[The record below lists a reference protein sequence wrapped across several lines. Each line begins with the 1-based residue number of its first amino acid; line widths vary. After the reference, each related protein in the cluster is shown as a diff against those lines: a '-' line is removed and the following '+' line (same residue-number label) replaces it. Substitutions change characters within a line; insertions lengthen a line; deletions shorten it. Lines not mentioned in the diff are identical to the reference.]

1 MDGRGYPLGLAGPQI
16 TLQGRLLGLADV
28 FEALTAPDRPYRDPM
43 SVSEAVELVRGLVK
57 EGHLDADLFE
67 VFIRERVHLRYAV
80 EQLRDDQLDDA
91 AFDQLAELAGGL
103 LPGR

>member
-1 MDGRGYPLGLAGPQI
+1 
-16 TLQGRLLGLADV
+16 
-28 FEALTAPDRPYRDPM
+28 
-43 SVSEAVELVRGLVK
+43 VRGLVK

-80 EQLRDDQLDDA
+80 EQLRADQLDDA
-91 AFDQLAELAGGL
+91 SFDQLAELAGGL